1 MQRTASAWNKE
12 VFSRQDIPNGKVRPE
27 HEGRP
32 LALVGGIFPPSRICI
47 LSQAA
52 QNAGNF
58 SQPLRLASVMGKERG
73 LAFLENLLQAWCLY
87 IVVMV

>member
-12 VFSRQDIPNGKVRPE
+12 VFSGQDIPNGKVRPE

-32 LALVGGIFPPSRICI
+32 LALVGSIFPPSRICI

-52 QNAGNF
+52 PECWKLLSA
-58 SQPLRLASVMGKERG
+58 PEASFCYGEGKG
-73 LAFLENLLQAWCLY
+73 SG
-87 IVVMV
+87 IS